1 LISEIFEAVV
11 GQVDASDRLVDLQ
24 HLEEGL
30 RNFYRR
36 TNTDRR
42 TDRAAALHI
51 AASTS
56 EHAAKNKKTSYTLG
70 FYFFL
75 EAAVLGRA
83 SCTHRRNHTGKNG
96 KYYVAE

>member
-1 LISEIFEAVV
+1 MKVPGLCLIVEIFEAVA

-42 TDRAAALHI
+42 NDRAAALH
-51 AASTS
+51 T
-56 EHAAKNKKTSYTLG
+56 EHAASNKKTSYTLG

-75 EAAVLGRA
+75 
-83 SCTHRRNHTGKNG
+83 
-96 KYYVAE
+96 